1 MKYILEITKT
11 AFNLGKIKEN
21 KEKERAKNK

>member
-1 MKYILEITKT
+1 MKCILEITKT

-21 KEKERAKNK
+21 KEKEKAKNK